1 MRSPAVAL
9 ACCLLAA
16 PAAPLAGQN
25 PWVPPQPPCDISPGY
40 FRINSAVVDLKGAS
54 EQPRQREHLL
64 AQAVDVLTRSIRDDH
79 QDKNPAAWYYL
90 GRYYIEVGNAA
101 GADSAFGKAQA
112 LAPQCA
118 KDITSYRTRLY
129 SDLLAGGQRTWQESK
144 LDSAIGLLHLAQH
157 LSPDNPRAY
166 FVLGAVFTARDELDS
181 ATTYLS
187 KGVQAAGTDTAFTA
201 AKQQALS
208 TVAHAAVR
216 RVQTDPSA
224 QQWQRTRYSRDSL
237 GRGVANDSLVLARM
251 QASAASRRARGARL
265 SPADQRTFTADS
277 TTRAQTVER
286 GLAARREMAPR
297 VAHDSAA
304 VATAFGPAISAYQA
318 YVAAYPTDAD
328 AVMSLA
334 ALYSQSARPAEAS
347 GVFDAF
353 FSHAAAVDV
362 GVLFDLGQ
370 RLVNG
375 GALTTGAKAY
385 ALGLQRS
392 PWNRNALFDLGS
404 AYLNLKDT
412 ANAVATAQRLVA
424 LDPLSRASLRL
435 AASAWDL
442 RGRRDSAQRYVALVD
457 STLAV
462 DVSVGSFVPDS
473 GGDILTAI
481 ATNIRTADSKPFRVT
496 FEFLDAQ
503 GSVQATQTADI
514 PSMPGGTSHQ
524 FQLRVT
530 GKGLLGWRYRPS

>member
-129 SDLLAGGQRTWQESK
+129 SDLLAGGQRTWQENK

-208 TVAHAAVR
+208 
-216 RVQTDPSA
+216 
-224 QQWQRTRYSRDSL
+224 
-237 GRGVANDSLVLARM
+237 
-251 QASAASRRARGARL
+251 
-265 SPADQRTFTADS
+265 
-277 TTRAQTVER
+277 
-286 GLAARREMAPR
+286 
-297 VAHDSAA
+297 SAA
-304 VATAFGPAISAYQA
+304 VATGFGPAISAYQA

-424 LDPLSRASLRL
+424 LDPFSRASLRL

-481 ATNIRTADSKPFRVT
+481 ATNIPTADSKPFRGT
-496 FEFLDAQ
+496 FEVPHAQ

>member
-1 MRSPAVAL
+1 MRSPAVATV
-9 ACCLLAA
+9 CCLLAV
-16 PAAPLAGQN
+16 PPLGAQN
-25 PWVPPQPPCDISPGY
+25 QWVPPQPPCDIAAGF

-90 GRYYIEVGNAA
+90 GRYYFETANAV
-101 GADSAFGKAQA
+101 GADSAFGKAQV

-118 KDITSYRTRLY
+118 KDIAYYRARLY
-129 SDLLAGGQRTWQESK
+129 GDLLAAGQRTWQEQK
-144 LDSAIGLLHLAQH
+144 FDSALGLLRLAQH
-157 LSPDNPRAY
+157 LSPENPRAY

-181 ATTYLS
+181 ATSYLS
-187 KGVQAAGTDTAFTA
+187 KGVQAAGTDTAFNA
-201 AKQQALS
+201 AKQDALS
-208 TVAHAAVR
+208 TVARAAVR

-237 GRGVANDSLVLARM
+237 SRAVGNDSLILARM

-265 SPADQRTFTADS
+265 SPADQRAFATDS
-277 TTRAQTVER
+277 GARGQAVER
-286 GLAARREMAPR
+286 GQAARRDLAQR

-304 VATAFGPAISAYQA
+304 VATAFTPAISAYQS
-318 YVAAYPTDAD
+318 YVAAYPMDAD
-328 AVMSLA
+328 AVMTLA
-334 ALYSQSARPAEAS
+334 ALYSQSARPAEANN
-347 GVFDAF
+347 VFDAF
-353 FSHAAAVDV
+353 FSRAAAVEP

-375 GALTTGAKAY
+375 GALTMGVKAY
-385 ALGLQRS
+385 ALGLQRN

-404 AYLNLKDT
+404 AYVGLKDT
-412 ANAVATAQRLVA
+412 ANAVATAQRLVSV
-424 LDPLSRASLRL
+424 DPLSRASLRL

-442 RGRRDSAQRYVALVD
+442 RGRRDSAQKYLAIVD

-473 GGDILTAI
+473 GGYIVTAI
-481 ATNIRTADSKPFRVT
+481 ATNLRAGVSKPFRVV
-496 FEFLDAQ
+496 FEFLDAAGGVQ
-503 GSVQATQTADI
+503 TSQATDI
-514 PSMPGGTSHQ
+514 PGLASGASRQ
-524 FQLRVT
+524 FQVRVS
-530 GKGLLGWRYRPS
+530 GKGLVGWRYRPS